1 MNYLVAHF
9 PQDAKLQT
17 VVDSLPKFAGELYA
31 DAQEAARTLLRS
43 HTPNPL
49 TRIVRGIVAAVS
61 GASAKQTA
69 LANCIFDL
77 QLTVFFSEFSK
88 HFGNND
94 VASVL
99 VDALLYQATGF
110 EAASPTEEQLLFA
123 GTHDVRGIHK
133 FQVARKSKPHIGD
146 IEAWTFGKEF
156 SAIVSGSPMD
166 IAYIVSASPFSLVA
180 RVRARWHIRNLLYGT
195 LPTKEDEQALEAA
208 LKKQEKSLQ
217 EMIDGFPKTKDAE
230 SGRRGDCSPRLPHH
244 RTCGSASGGS
254 WQS

>member
-1 MNYLVAHF
+1 MSTQQAIGLRAGNRALSYLVPHY

-17 VVDSLPKFAGELYA
+17 VVDSLPTFAGELYG
-31 DAQEAARTLLRS
+31 DAREAARTLLSS

-49 TRIVRGIVAAVS
+49 TRFARAIAAAVS
-61 GASAKQTA
+61 GPSAKETA

-77 QLTVFFSEFSK
+77 QLTVFFTEFSK
-88 HFGNND
+88 HFGDND

-110 EAASPTEEQLLFA
+110 EAGSPTEEQLLFA
-123 GTHDVRGIHK
+123 GTHDTRGIHK
-133 FQVARKSKPHIGD
+133 FQVARRSKPHIGD

-166 IAYIVSASPFSLVA
+166 IAYIVSVSPFSLVA
-180 RVRARWHIRNLLYGT
+180 RVRARWHIRYLLYGRP
-195 LPTKEDEQALEAA
+195 PTKEDEQALEAA

-230 SGRRGDCSPRLPHH
+230 SLQATAAAPVS
-244 RTCGSASGGS
+244 
-254 WQS
+254 